1 MATYISKPG
10 QNLIDI
16 AIQLHGQAEA
26 VVSLAELNN
35 LEIGAELQSGLT
47 IQYDETYIVNKKL
60 VQFINNKIISS
71 E

>member
-26 VVSLAELNN
+26 VVSLAQLNN
-35 LEIGAELQSGLT
+35 LEIGADLPSGLT
-47 IQYDETYIVNKKL
+47 LQYDETYIVNKKL
-60 VQFINNKIISS
+60 VQFISNKIIAS